1 MSMYEKACEFLKIIG
16 NLGIIWGNLDT
27 NPDNKEKKAN
37 CIKRFSKAEG
47 LTVDY
52 VDGVYDAMNQ
62 CGSYKIVKSCLEN
75 LEKLGIKLQNLN
87 QETIAAVRRKLYL
100 EEDYF
105 QGIFDAIIEKQKL
118 QSSDTSEKNNQ
129 GDKGDKGDEG
139 KEDDEFVQ

>member
-1 MSMYEKACEFLKIIG
+1 MSMYEKACAFLIIIG

-37 CIKRFSKAEG
+37 YIKKFSKAEG

-62 CGSYKIVKSCLEN
+62 RGSYEIVKSRLEN
-75 LEKLGIKLQNLN
+75 LGIGLQNLN
-87 QETIAAVRRKLYL
+87 QETIAAVRRKLDL

-105 QGIFDAIIEKQKL
+105 QGIFDAIRTRKTQDFRTEQESGRDL
-118 QSSDTSEKNNQ
+118 
-129 GDKGDKGDEG
+129 
-139 KEDDEFVQ
+139 